1 MNSDLL
7 TGFEN
12 DMTQTLAT
20 RDSQAG
26 AAIYT
31 KTALKLYDFWVHGFS
46 NRYLWNCP
54 TEQLHALYQRHTSN
68 NHLEVG
74 AGTGFFLKQVP
85 FRVLKPRIVLM
96 DLNQN
101 TLEVASR
108 AIQHYEPAGILVDI
122 LSDTMPTL
130 PKFNSIAFNYVWHC
144 LPSPPARKNIAFRHL
159 ASLLK
164 DGGVVFGA
172 TLLMQDT
179 PMNPF
184 AKALMK
190 LYNQKGIFGNEADS
204 REALESVLA
213 ANFSRYEI
221 RQEGAAA
228 LFSAW
233 K

>member
-1 MNSDLL
+1 
-7 TGFEN
+7 
-12 DMTQTLAT
+12 
-20 RDSQAG
+20 
-26 AAIYT
+26 
-31 KTALKLYDFWVHGFS
+31 
-46 NRYLWNCP
+46 
-54 TEQLHALYQRHTSN
+54 
-68 NHLEVG
+68 
-74 AGTGFFLKQVP
+74 
-85 FRVLKPRIVLM
+85 
-96 DLNQN
+96 
-101 TLEVASR
+101 
-108 AIQHYEPAGILVDI
+108 
-122 LSDTMPTL
+122 MPTL
-130 PKFNSIAFNYVWHC
+130 PKFDSIAFNYVWHC

>member
-12 DMTQTLAT
+12 DMTQTIAT
-20 RDSQAG
+20 HDSQAG

-54 TEQLHALYQRHTSN
+54 TEQLHAHYQRHTSN

-108 AIQHYEPAGILVDI
+108 AIQHFEPAGILVDI

-144 LPSPPARKNIAFRHL
+144 LPAAPARKEQAFSHL
-159 ASLLK
+159 ASLLNK
-164 DGGVVFGA
+164 DGVLFGA
-172 TLLMQDT
+172 TLLRQNI
-179 PMNPF
+179 PMNPL
-184 AKALMK
+184 AKTVMT
-190 LYNQKGIFGNEADS
+190 LYNQKGIFGNNADS
-204 REALESVLA
+204 RASLESALA

-221 RQEGAAA
+221 RQVGAAA
-228 LFSAW
+228 IFSAW

>member
-12 DMTQTLAT
+12 DMTQTIAT
-20 RDSQAG
+20 HDSQAG

-46 NRYLWNCP
+46 NHYLWNCP
-54 TEQLHALYQRHTSN
+54 TEQLHAHYQRHTSN

-108 AIQHYEPAGILVDI
+108 AIQHFEPAGILVDI

-130 PKFNSIAFNYVWHC
+130 PKFDSIAFNYVWHC